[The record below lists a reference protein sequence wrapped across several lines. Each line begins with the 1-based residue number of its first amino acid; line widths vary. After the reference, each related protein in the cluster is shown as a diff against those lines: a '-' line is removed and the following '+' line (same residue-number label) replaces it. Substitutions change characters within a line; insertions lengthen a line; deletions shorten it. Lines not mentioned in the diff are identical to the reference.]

1 LGGRAC
7 DAPTLVRDAQHRASR
22 PMASPAVRRDLAFV
36 ATAAIADIPTTRTH
50 EMTQR
55 LDYQQQSPELFKK
68 FVEFNMSLKKGA
80 IEEAIVDLVS
90 VRASQIN
97 GCAFCVDMHVKQAT
111 IHGERPLR
119 LHHLAAW
126 RESPLFSPRERAALA
141 WTEVL
146 TQLPPHGV
154 PDDVYER
161 VRTQLSEK
169 EITELTYSIMAING
183 WNRINVA
190 FQSLPGSL
198 DKAWG
203 LDKANLG

>member
-1 LGGRAC
+1 
-7 DAPTLVRDAQHRASR
+7 
-22 PMASPAVRRDLAFV
+22 
-36 ATAAIADIPTTRTH
+36 
-50 EMTQR
+50 MTQR